1 MSDDSELYKWI
12 MLSKHRQ
19 MVLQLLT
26 KPKIPAE
33 IQRELSKSNY
43 KISLNVVSSTLVD
56 LARKKIAVCITEEKA
71 TGRLYKLT
79 VLGERIRN
87 RLLKSAEFPSKKL
100 DSKDIDWELYSWVT
114 RGLQRQAV
122 LRVMHKPMRTAEIRK
137 QARQFNEKLSLNNTI
152 DVLREFVKKS
162 IAIRDNSIFKLSK
175 KGERIREQLL
185 LP

>member
-1 MSDDSELYKWI
+1 MSDDSPLYNWL
-12 MLSKHRQ
+12 MLSRHRQ

-43 KISLNVVSSTLVD
+43 KISLNAVSSTLVD
-56 LARKKIAVCITEEKA
+56 FARRKIAVCITEDKA

-79 VLGERIRN
+79 ALGEKLRQH
-87 RLLKSAEFPSKKL
+87 LLEPSDSHSRKP
-100 DSKDIDWELYSWVT
+100 DSKNIDWELYAWVR

-122 LRVMHKPMRTAEIRK
+122 LRVMHKPISTAEIRR
-137 QARQFNEKLSLNNTI
+137 QARQFNQKISLNNTI
-152 DVLREFVKKS
+152 DVLREFVKKG
-162 IAIRDNSIFKLSK
+162 IALRDNSIFTLSR
-175 KGERIREQLL
+175 KGEEIRKQLL